1 MKVSSQ
7 FRHVYLVFSMWNA
20 WGLGFG
26 VWGFYVDSSIVDERV
41 VVRFF
46 LITRNKKN
54 PHHNLKGLVNY
65 HSA

>member
-46 LITRNKKN
+46 NYKKQEKSTSQ
-54 PHHNLKGLVNY
+54 LERLGQL
-65 HSA
+65 S